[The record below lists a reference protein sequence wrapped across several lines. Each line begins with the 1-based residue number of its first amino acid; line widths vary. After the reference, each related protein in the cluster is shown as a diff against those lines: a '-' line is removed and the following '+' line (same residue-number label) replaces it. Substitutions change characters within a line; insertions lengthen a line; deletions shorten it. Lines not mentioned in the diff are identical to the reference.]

1 MTKKIIY
8 FFITTFLTLACNST
22 KQKKVDNSKEVH
34 KEIKKDTVRLINKSE
49 NFATNKISENIY
61 ESYYPNR
68 EYKITLTAFEF
79 INDDEDESE
88 LNTILTISKLNN
100 GKYIPYYTDSIFS
113 KVKQI
118 KFEDYN
124 NDNVKDILIQNYSDV
139 RSNWTYNLYVF
150 ENNQRKLTKIKGFEE
165 IKNPKY
171 LSKYNLIDN
180 YVNSGQNWTSF
191 YKIKR
196 DSIINFDIIVYDDQT
211 EDGTYER
218 EYNKALQSILTKE
231 KNSH

>member
-1 MTKKIIY
+1 MIKIIIY
-8 FFITTFLTLACNST
+8 ILITSILTLSCNSP
-22 KQKKVDNSKEVH
+22 KQKRFSASKEVQQ
-34 KEIKKDTVRLINKSE
+34 ETKKDSIRVDN
-49 NFATNKISENIY
+49 ISETSKTNEISPNVY
-61 ESYYPNR
+61 ETFYPNKN
-68 EYKITLTAFEF
+68 YKITLATYESL
-79 INDDEDESE
+79 NEDESIP
-88 LNTILTISKLNN
+88 NTLMTVSKLRK
-100 GKYIPYYTDSIFS
+100 GKYIFFFSDSIYS
-113 KVKQI
+113 KVKQV

-124 NDNVKDILIQNYSDV
+124 NDNVKDILIQSYSDA

-218 EYNKALQSILTKE
+218 EYNKALQSILIKE